1 MPGTSS
7 RGQYLVIKSL
17 FSLSTPI
24 SDIND
29 DDNFASMLNNKVQV
43 SAIQSGNVKSNQ
55 GKAVDALSLAK

>member
-29 DDNFASMLNNKVQV
+29 DDNFDYMLENK
-43 SAIQSGNVKSNQ
+43 
-55 GKAVDALSLAK
+55 AKV

>member
-1 MPGTSS
+1 M
-7 RGQYLVIKSL
+7 
-17 FSLSTPI
+17 PI